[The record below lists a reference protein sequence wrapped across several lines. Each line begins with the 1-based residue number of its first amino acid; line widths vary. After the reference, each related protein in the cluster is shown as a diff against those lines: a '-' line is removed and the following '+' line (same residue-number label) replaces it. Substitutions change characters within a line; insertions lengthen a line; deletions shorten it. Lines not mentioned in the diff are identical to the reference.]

1 MPSNPAGAGG
11 STSDP
16 ILGDGSGGSGPNQ
29 QQVAAGPQP
38 RAVPVSLAVSTGW
51 TLQDTLMVL
60 AVALLVLVTL
70 APPLLSR
77 RLNRR
82 P

>member
-1 MPSNPAGAGG
+1 
-11 STSDP
+11 
-16 ILGDGSGGSGPNQ
+16 
-29 QQVAAGPQP
+29 
-38 RAVPVSLAVSTGW
+38 VSLAVSTGW